1 MSTVSLRDPL
11 ATMRS
16 PTTNAPTGTAPT
28 GAKPATNAA
37 ARKTAN
43 EFEAYFLS
51 QFVDRMF
58 QGVPKDALS
67 GSGNGEDIFR
77 SMLAQEYGKSLAG
90 RGGAGIADQVY
101 REIMKTQEIH

>member
-1 MSTVSLRDPL
+1 MSAISLRDPL
-11 ATMRS
+11 AAMPS
-16 PTTNAPTGTAPT
+16 PTSAAPTA
-28 GAKPATNAA
+28 AKAAGEAA

-43 EFEAYFLS
+43 EFEAYFVS

-58 QGVPKDALS
+58 QGIPKDSLT
-67 GSGNGEDIFR
+67 GNGHGEDIFR

-101 REIMKTQEIH
+101 REIMKTQEIR

>member
-1 MSTVSLRDPL
+1 MSTVALSNPL
-11 ATMRS
+11 ATLPS
-16 PTTNAPTGTAPT
+16 TTEPPSTKAAAGQ
-28 GAKPATNAA
+28 AA

-43 EFEAYFLS
+43 EFEGYFLS

-58 QGVPKDALS
+58 QGIPKDSLT
-67 GSGNGEDIFR
+67 GNGHGEDIFR

-101 REIMKTQEIH
+101 REIMKTQEV

>member
-11 ATMRS
+11 ASMSS
-16 PTTNAPTGTAPT
+16 PTATAPT
-28 GAKPATNAA
+28 TPAKAANAAA

-43 EFEAYFLS
+43 EFESYFLS

-58 QGVPKDALS
+58 QGIPKDSLT
-67 GSGNGEDIFR
+67 GNGHGEDIFR
-77 SMLAQEYGKSLAG
+77 SMLSQEYGKALAG